1 MAKKLQLKQENKK
14 HKKEGGHR
22 FLEPTFRNDLLTV
35 AYFLYNTFLV
45 VKGKKSVTRRVVQMV
60 RRRRKDHGNPHL

>member
-35 AYFLYNTFLV
+35 AYFLYNTFFSSKRKKV
-45 VKGKKSVTRRVVQMV
+45 RDEKGRTNGSQTKERSR
-60 RRRRKDHGNPHL
+60 